1 MSTQPPDDGSRGD
14 PAPKGP
20 TIDGRYEVSTLLGRG
35 GMAEVREGHDLRLGR
50 TVAIKRLR
58 SDLAIDPMFQA
69 RFRREAQS
77 AASLNHPAIV
87 SVYDTGE
94 ETNASG
100 VSIPYIVMEYV
111 EGKTLR
117 EILREGRKLLPERA
131 LEIVTG
137 VLSALDYSH
146 RAGIVH
152 RDIKPANVMLTPIG
166 EIKVMDFGIA
176 RAIADASASMT
187 QTAAVVGTAQYLSPE
202 QARGEQVDARSDIY
216 STGCLLFEL
225 LTGRPPFVG
234 DSPVAVAYQHV
245 REEPLSPS
253 SFDPE
258 ISPEIDAITAKALAK
273 RVDERYQSA
282 AEMRADIERALAG
295 QQVSAPAVA
304 GPEPT
309 QALLPPLPMSDPAAT
324 GRLPVT
330 SEAEEAPRRRT
341 WVYVLLALAILLV
354 LVAFAVLGKEL
365 FPQSTA
371 TQVSVPGVVD
381 SPRASA
387 VAKIE
392 NVNLVPQVTVQN
404 SDSIDK
410 GVVMSQDPGVGTL
423 VDSGSTVDLVVSAG
437 TAKTEVPPGIEDMT
451 LSEAEAALE
460 SANLKADP
468 QEVTDSSETKGQVTS
483 TDPGPGTNLPVGS
496 TVTVFYSAGLV
507 TMPSVIGLTEDEATT
522 RLEALNL
529 IVAYSRDPT
538 SSESAGTVIAQDP
551 AEGTKLASGER
562 VVVTV
567 SSKPDVTPT
576 TPTTPTPP
584 STETPTTPT
593 PPSTQPPG
601 SPSTSTPGG
610 RASPSGTGAAQAHVQ
625 RGRGASG
632 ILR

>member
-1 MSTQPPDDGSRGD
+1 MSTRPPDDGSVGD
-14 PAPKGP
+14 PTATGP

-35 GMAEVREGHDLRLGR
+35 GMAEVRRGQDLRLGR

-94 ETNASG
+94 ETSASG

-166 EIKVMDFGIA
+166 EVKVMDFGIA

-245 REEPLSPS
+245 REDPLPPS

-258 ISPEIDAITAKALAK
+258 IAPEIDAITAKALAK

-295 QQVSAPAVA
+295 QQVSAPAVTD
-304 GPEPT
+304 PQPT
-309 QALLPPLPMSDPAAT
+309 QALLPPLPSSQSTAT
-324 GRLPVT
+324 DGLPVT
-330 SEAEEAPRRRT
+330 TEEEQPPRRRP
-341 WVYVLLALAILLV
+341 WVYVALVAAILAILI
-354 LVAFAVLGKEL
+354 AFAVLGKEL
-365 FPQSTA
+365 FPQETA
-371 TQVSVPGVVD
+371 AQVSVPGVVD
-381 SPRASA
+381 TPRSAA
-387 VAKIE
+387 VARIE
-392 NVNLVPQVTVQN
+392 KADLVAQVTVQN
-404 SDSIDK
+404 SDTIDK
-410 GVVMSQDPGVGTL
+410 GLVMSQEPGVGTL
-423 VDSGSTVDLVVSAG
+423 VDSGSTVNLVVSAG
-437 TAKTEVPPGIEDMT
+437 TAMTEVPPGIEDMT
-451 LSEAEAALE
+451 LQEAEAALQ
-460 SANLKADP
+460 AADLKARSK
-468 QEVTDSSETKGQVTS
+468 EVSDSTETRGQVTS
-483 TDPGPGTNLPVGS
+483 TDPGPGTNLPVGA

-507 TMPSVIGLTEDEATT
+507 TMPSVIGVDEDEATNE
-522 RLEALNL
+522 LESLGL

-538 SSESAGTVIAQDP
+538 SAETAGTVIAQDP
-551 AEGTKLASGER
+551 AEGTKLAGGER
-562 VVVTV
+562 VVITV

-576 TPTTPTPP
+576 PPTSPSTPP
-584 STETPTTPT
+584 STEPPSSESPVTPSTGTSGT
-593 PPSTQPPG
+593 PP
-601 SPSTSTPGG
+601 PS
-610 RASPSGTGAAQAHVQ
+610 SPSGSPRRPGDQQ
-625 RGRGASG
+625 
-632 ILR
+632 L